1 VREGYGGSDQMV
13 TGTERGVQQQNM
25 PQDQGNSRRSEVR
38 IIPGVAE
45 TLRDTVR
52 ITEGLVRDLGGDTKI
67 VTETERETVKN

>member
-1 VREGYGGSDQMV
+1 MV

-38 IIPGVAE
+38 ITPGVAE
-45 TLRDTVR
+45 TLRDKIIDTVR

-67 VTETERETVKN
+67 VTETEREIVKT